1 MLKTLIK
8 RDGTKEPLIPSKLN
22 GWSEWAE
29 MHMKGRIE
37 WSSAALAAV
46 AKLPEVATTKEL
58 MAQLINELLD
68 MRTYP
73 AYMMAG
79 RLYAVQYRKDIYGSI
94 TPPTVWQ
101 QHANLQAVGLMR
113 EFKYTRE
120 EYARIEAIINHD
132 NDYYYPEYA
141 IKFIR
146 EKYAIRNAVT
156 GQVYETPQFVYMR
169 MAMAIAESYPEHQR
183 LYYVEKFYNAF
194 SKKKLS
200 APTPNYLYL
209 GTNHYGWASCCI
221 YTEAD
226 DEESLAIGNYIAW
239 KMTVNSAGLGSFM
252 STRTVGD
259 PIAGGRV
266 KHGGKYK
273 YYDAKGKST
282 IANKQAARGGAGT
295 TSFSAFDPEAIDI
308 VQYRNPLMP
317 ADKQNRDLHFSMLCN
332 AWFAMKVANNEDI
345 FTFTEFSAPDLFDA
359 FFSPDLKKFIE
370 LYEKY
375 EKDESFPKK
384 YVSARKLVLHSFGE
398 AFDTGTAY
406 LSFIDEMNRHTP
418 FKISVDHRIHCSN
431 LCVAPE
437 TKILTKEGYVEIQ
450 SKVGQFVDVWNGME
464 WSNVEIVKTGENQS
478 LVHVATDSGYSLDC
492 TPYHKFYIVD
502 ETAEGGQR
510 EVRAG
515 ELKAGDR
522 LIKFD
527 FPVVEGELNFNA
539 LREDMSK
546 MKGHLWVPSAKY
558 SVRARLMWLA
568 QYLDIGGV
576 ARVDEDSQSLQVTS
590 TEYSFLKDVQLLLT
604 TLGVNSKLQE
614 TEAEHTNATSKWLLT
629 IDSIDTQK
637 LLELGLTT
645 DRLHI
650 EKLTVERSGSSFVR
664 ITGVSDFGRKDD
676 TYCFTEPKR
685 HMGVFNGMLTGQCQE
700 IMEIQAP
707 YFDMRDLYLEEDH
720 GRGEIAMCNLA
731 ALPVDQLETEEEYAE
746 AAELALRMIDH
757 TILHSSYPF
766 PHLAFTAKQ
775 RMNAGVG
782 IMGLATV
789 LARKGLR
796 WDSIEGKKE
805 IHRIFERHMYHLI
818 MASIKI
824 SKERGVAPWIHKTKW
839 PEGWTPLKTY
849 NRNVDKIADFEYQY
863 DWDEV
868 SRLLI
873 ENGGLGH
880 SVLCAMMPGES
891 SSKALGSTNSVYP
904 IRSGVIV
911 KTDGDNNI
919 IRWAAIDEDLLGDN
933 YQSSWDISAK
943 DLIECYAIMQKWC
956 DQGISADMYRRF
968 QKGETKVSE
977 REVIEIFL
985 LMVHYGLKSR
995 YYTNTLRPK
1004 TPKIT
1009 ETKSLVP
1016 AVAQASATAET
1027 EAAPAAILDLDLLG
1041 SLTGVEATD
1050 AMLAQQDEYGENAKE
1065 TCSGFCAL

>member
-46 AKLPEVATTKEL
+46 AKLPEEATTKEL

-68 MRTYP
+68 KRTYP

-431 LCVAPE
+431 LC
-437 TKILTKEGYVEIQ
+437 Q
-450 SKVGQFVDVWNGME
+450 
-464 WSNVEIVKTGENQS
+464 
-478 LVHVATDSGYSLDC
+478 
-492 TPYHKFYIVD
+492 
-502 ETAEGGQR
+502 
-510 EVRAG
+510 EV
-515 ELKAGDR
+515 
-522 LIKFD
+522 
-527 FPVVEGELNFNA
+527 
-539 LREDMSK
+539 
-546 MKGHLWVPSAKY
+546 
-558 SVRARLMWLA
+558 
-568 QYLDIGGV
+568 
-576 ARVDEDSQSLQVTS
+576 
-590 TEYSFLKDVQLLLT
+590 
-604 TLGVNSKLQE
+604 
-614 TEAEHTNATSKWLLT
+614 
-629 IDSIDTQK
+629 
-637 LLELGLTT
+637 
-645 DRLHI
+645 
-650 EKLTVERSGSSFVR
+650 
-664 ITGVSDFGRKDD
+664 
-676 TYCFTEPKR
+676 
-685 HMGVFNGMLTGQCQE
+685 
-700 IMEIQAP
+700 MEIQAP

-818 MASIKI
+818 VASIKI

-1016 AVAQASATAET
+1016 AAAQANATAET

-1041 SLTGVEATD
+1041 SLTGVQATD